1 MKTLKEEL
9 AEQLN
14 LLADI
19 TPEELKQKPHIIQSV
34 RNLLLNGAHVD
45 TKNKNGDTYLH
56 LLAASPALKEFMKA
70 EREKSGNEL
79 TELVLD
85 IPIVISWF
93 KPNPF
98 VTNNQGFTPSFMAA
112 FYQDMPA
119 HGMLASYEN
128 VYQSRTISQ
137 TLYSM
142 SQMNILAQYHN
153 SSYNGIFMSNQQDP
167 EFFKH
172 HDIVARNCRR
182 LNGYKGLERGE

>member
-1 MKTLKEEL
+1 MRTLKEQL
-9 AEQLN
+9 VEQLDI
-14 LLADI
+14 LADI
-19 TPEELKQKPHIIQSV
+19 TTEDLKQKPVIIQTI
-34 RNLLLNGAHVD
+34 RDLLLSGAKID

-56 LLAASPALKEFMKA
+56 LLTSSTPLKEFMKA
-70 EREKSGNEL
+70 EREKSVNGL

-85 IPIVISWF
+85 LPIVISWF

-98 VTNNQGFTPSFMAA
+98 VTNNQGFTASFMAA

-119 HGMLASYEN
+119 HGMLTSYEN
-128 VYQSRTISQ
+128 LYQGRLVSQ

-142 SQMNILAQYHN
+142 TQMNTLAQYHN

-172 HDIVARNCRR
+172 HDSIIRNCMR
-182 LNGYKGLERGE
+182 LNGNKGLERSE